1 MRTFPRR
8 MIGATAKTL
17 ALVLALVPVFN
28 PAAAAQPAPDT
39 AEVETG
45 PPTVSVCPDGAYES
59 GCSVAE
65 MEAAIART
73 PEAMVLLSR
82 QCLFET
88 KARCWVQAS
97 GTMSNLE
104 RGGPVVWQL
113 MLLSPIDGPAVQMIV
128 LFELGGTHAP
138 ALVAAAQTEGWFGP
152 PDIVQNS
159 DDGVLIHVP
168 GVTGGNGAGN
178 ADLLVLRKRSGW
190 AKPDM
195 ESWFDQVNAM
205 LPDGFEIRSR
215 VNFNFREMH
224 ASSPVWRTGD
234 GNCCA
239 TGGTI
244 QIDFALA
251 EGSGLTVGRIA
262 FDEMKPVGQTKYIEG
277 KGPDL

>member
-1 MRTFPRR
+1 
-8 MIGATAKTL
+8 
-17 ALVLALVPVFN
+17 
-28 PAAAAQPAPDT
+28 
-39 AEVETG
+39 
-45 PPTVSVCPDGAYES
+45 
-59 GCSVAE
+59 
-65 MEAAIART
+65 MEAVIART
-73 PEAMVLLSR
+73 PAAMALLSK

-88 KARCWVQAS
+88 ETRCWVQAS
-97 GTMSNLE
+97 GTMSGLE

-128 LFELGGTHAP
+128 LFELGGTPAP
-138 ALVAAAQTEGWFGP
+138 ALVVSAQTEGWFGP

-178 ADLLVLRKRSGW
+178 ADVLVLRTRDGW
-190 AKPDM
+190 ARPDI
-195 ESWFDQVNAM
+195 EAWFDQVNAM

-215 VNFNFREMH
+215 VIFNFREMH

-239 TGGTI
+239 TGGMV

-251 EGSGLTVGRIA
+251 DGSGLTVERIA
-262 FDEMKPVGQTKYIEG
+262 FEEMKPVGRTVYIDA
-277 KGPDL
+277 KGTDR